1 MAKKLFITATGTNVG
16 KTFASSKILEQL
28 GKEGVKIGALKP
40 IETGVSS
47 VPADADKLLKI
58 CQKYNPKFR
67 ELEPLDI
74 CAYTFALPA
83 APYSADSENTIKIE
97 KIKDK
102 ISELESLCDYL
113 VIEGAGGLFVP
124 IKSNY
129 FMIDLIKE
137 LNCQTLLV
145 TPSHLGCINETLL
158 SLKTLKNYEVSYSWC
173 VNLYKDKE
181 EFTQTTKPFYD
192 NYFEQ
197 WSKLEDLL
205 LFNHPFFKGL

>member
-16 KTFASSKILEQL
+16 KTYASCKILEHL
-28 GKEGVKIGALKP
+28 GRQGIKIGAVKP
-40 IETGVSS
+40 IETGVST

-58 CQKYNPKFR
+58 CQKYNPNFR
-67 ELEPLDI
+67 KLEPLDI

-83 APYSADSENTIKIE
+83 APYSADTKNIIKIE
-97 KIKDK
+97 NIKEKIA
-102 ISELESLCDYL
+102 ELEALCDYL
-113 VIEGAGGLFVP
+113 IIEGAGGLYVP

-137 LNCQTLLV
+137 LECQTLLV

-158 SLKTLKNYEVSYSWC
+158 SIKALESFGIRYDWC

-192 NYFEQ
+192 NYFGR
-197 WSKLEDLL
+197 WSKLEDLVL
-205 LFNHPFFKGL
+205 IN

>member
-16 KTFASSKILEQL
+16 KTYSACRILEHL
-28 GKEGVKIGALKP
+28 GKQGVKVGAIKP
-40 IETGVSS
+40 IETGVIS
-47 VPADADKLLKI
+47 VPVDADKLLKI
-58 CQKYNPKFR
+58 CQKYNPAFID
-67 ELEPLDI
+67 LEPVDI
-74 CAYTFALPA
+74 CAYTFSLPA
-83 APYSADSENTIKIE
+83 APYSADTQNIIKIE

-102 ISELESLCDYL
+102 IAQMQSLCDYL
-113 VIEGAGGLFVP
+113 IIEGAGGLFVP

-145 TPSHLGCINETLL
+145 TPSHLGCINETML
-158 SLKTLKNYEVSYSWC
+158 SLKTLEDYKISCSWC
-173 VNLYKDKE
+173 VNLYKDRE

-192 NYFEQ
+192 DYFGQ
-197 WSKLEDLL
+197 WNKLDDLF